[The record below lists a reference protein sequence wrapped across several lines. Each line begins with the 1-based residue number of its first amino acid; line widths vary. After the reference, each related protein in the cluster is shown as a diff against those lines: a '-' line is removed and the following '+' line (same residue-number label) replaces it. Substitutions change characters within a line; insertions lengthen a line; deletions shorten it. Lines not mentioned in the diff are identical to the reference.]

1 MGHNMTIEEMIA
13 ANAPWD
19 QIRARINELQRE
31 QKRKEMEAAKQAE
44 KAQEAAVARDR
55 FINAFI
61 DWLIVEGVLTEADR
75 TEFSPI
81 VIEACED
88 IVMELRQIKML
99 TKMYNKIK

>member
-61 DWLIVEGVLTEADR
+61 DWLIIEEVLTEADR

-81 VIEACED
+81 VIEACDD

-99 TKMYNKIK
+99 AKLYNKIK